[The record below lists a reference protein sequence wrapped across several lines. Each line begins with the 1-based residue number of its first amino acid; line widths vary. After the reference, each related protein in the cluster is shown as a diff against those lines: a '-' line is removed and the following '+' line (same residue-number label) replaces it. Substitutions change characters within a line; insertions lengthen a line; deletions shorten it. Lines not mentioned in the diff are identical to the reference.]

1 MTTPRDQVAAWARAE
16 LDGDSDTLAGL
27 LHPDFLG
34 VGPFG
39 FLLDREQWLRRFSE
53 GLDYTAF
60 EFTPDTDVRFIGD
73 AAFVVGTQTQQ
84 GSHQGRPIDGAF
96 RVTLVLTGPD
106 CLLAAAHLSLRTP
119 PGPPRPVQDSPA
131 DPA

>member
-16 LDGDSDTLAGL
+16 LDGDSGTLARL
-27 LHPDFLG
+27 LHRDFLG

-39 FLLDREQWLRRFSE
+39 FLLDREQWLRRFGE

-60 EFTPDTDVRFIGD
+60 EFTPDTDVRSIGD

-119 PGPPRPVQDSPA
+119 PGPPRPVQGSPA